1 MQFTRV
7 LRPSTTDGFLQM
19 RVTILLLTSV
29 SFIILFIILFYNTGD
44 YTPFLVINFWLC
56 FVYIYCH
63 TPNLTSLSTLEVL
76 NPSTNKTLVR
86 CVPFRITGNCNPHSI
101 KPFYVSI
108 LTQSYFV
115 IYLPV
120 VNHFTIE
127 SVLAFVF
134 QIYM

>member
-1 MQFTRV
+1 MI
-7 LRPSTTDGFLQM
+7 PISTS
-19 RVTILLLTSV
+19 ILPLHIFNLSTMKS
-29 SFIILFIILFYNTGD
+29 LALDQCLFYNSGD

-76 NPSTNKTLVR
+76 NPSTNKTLVQ

-101 KPFYVSI
+101 EPFYVSI

-127 SVLAFVF
+127 CVLAFVF
-134 QIYM
+134 QLYM